1 MGTLAFELSAHCSP
15 TFPDEST
22 VEPATISLAEKEGLY
37 HDGTHVAA
45 TLISLAY
52 LAVSTTQTIQR
63 CALTEGMQRQGR
75 HSAHRGDHLQAVV
88 QLSSIKLEQA
98 QSVP

>member
-1 MGTLAFELSAHCSP
+1 MGTLALELSAHRSSA
-15 TFPDEST
+15 FPDEST
-22 VEPATISLAEKEGLY
+22 VEPATILLAEEASLY
-37 HDGTHVAA
+37 HDVIHVAA
-45 TLISLAY
+45 TLISLGY
-52 LAVSTTQTIQR
+52 LAMSTTQTTRR